1 MIKNSLESADL
12 AFKSVLIRVDF
23 NVPVDDSGNV
33 LDDTRILK
41 SLPTIKLCLE
51 KKAKV
56 FLVSH
61 LGRPKVKSQ
70 EKKYSLYEV
79 SEKLSKILNMKVN
92 FFKSYFDNDFTK
104 TKLGLFE
111 NSRLV
116 DGEID
121 NDQAL
126 SKKIAELFDVF
137 VFDAFASAHRAE
149 VTTSGVSKFIKEKY
163 FGLLVKNE
171 ITNLNKIINN
181 PKKPILSIVGGS
193 KVSTKLPLL
202 ENMIQIS
209 DYFIPGGGIANNF
222 LLAQNYFIGASLSE
236 KGLIYETRKLVELAE
251 SKKTKIIYPIDC
263 VVSDSIEGAPQP
275 KDSFNSLE
283 STDMIF
289 DFGPKTSRLINE
301 VVEKAE
307 TVLWNGPLGVFEKEQ
322 FSESTKNLSLSL
334 SKSDAFKV
342 AGGGDTIM
350 AINKFNILESINYIS
365 TAGGAFL
372 DYISGKKLPALE
384 DFLKQGYYF

>member
-1 MIKNSLESADL
+1 MLNQFLESADL

-23 NVPVDDSGNV
+23 NVPVDDKGNV
-33 LDDTRILK
+33 LDDTRIIK

-56 FLVSH
+56 YLVSH

-70 EKKYSLYEV
+70 EKKYSPYKV
-79 SEKLSKILNMKVN
+79 SEKLSKILNMKVD
-92 FFKSYFDNDFTK
+92 FFNSYFDNDLTN

-116 DGEID
+116 DGEIE

-171 ITNLNKIINN
+171 ISNLNKIINN

-202 ENMIQIS
+202 ENMIQLS

-222 LLAQNYFIGASLSE
+222 LLAKDCFIGASLSE
-236 KGLIYETRKLVELAE
+236 KDLIDETRKLVELAE

-263 VVSDSIEGAPQP
+263 VVSDSIEGSPQL

-283 STDMIF
+283 QTDMIF
-289 DFGPKTSRLINE
+289 DFGPKTSRLISE
-301 VVEKAE
+301 VVEKAQ

-350 AINKFNILESINYIS
+350 AINKFNILESINYVS

-384 DFLKQGYYF
+384 DF

>member
-1 MIKNSLESADL
+1 MLKQYLESADL

-56 FLVSH
+56 YLVSH

-70 EKKYSLYEV
+70 EKKYSLYKV
-79 SEKLSKILNMKVN
+79 SEKLSKILNMKVD
-92 FFKSYFDNDFTK
+92 FFNSYFDNDLAN

-116 DGEID
+116 DGEIE

-171 ITNLNKIINN
+171 ISNLNKIINN

-202 ENMIQIS
+202 ENMIQLS

-222 LLAQNYFIGASLSE
+222 LLAKDCFIGASLSE
-236 KGLIYETRKLVELAE
+236 KDLIDETRKLVELAE

-263 VVSDSIEGAPQP
+263 VVSDSIEGSPQL
-275 KDSFNSLE
+275 KDSFNSIE
-283 STDMIF
+283 PTDMIF
-289 DFGPKTSRLINE
+289 DFGPKTSRLISE
-301 VVEKAE
+301 VVEKAQ

-350 AINKFNILESINYIS
+350 AINKFNILENINYIS

-384 DFLKQGYYF
+384 DF

>member
-1 MIKNSLESADL
+1 MLNQFLESADL

-23 NVPVDDSGNV
+23 NVPVDDKGNV
-33 LDDTRILK
+33 LDDTRIIK

-56 FLVSH
+56 YLVSH

-70 EKKYSLYEV
+70 EKKYSLYKV
-79 SEKLSKILNMKVN
+79 SEKLSKILNMKVD
-92 FFKSYFDNDFTK
+92 FFNSYFDNDLTN

-116 DGEID
+116 DGEIE

-171 ITNLNKIINN
+171 ISNLNKIINN

-202 ENMIQIS
+202 ENMIQLS

-222 LLAQNYFIGASLSE
+222 LLAKDCFIGASLSE
-236 KGLIYETRKLVELAE
+236 KDLIDETRKLVELAE

-263 VVSDSIEGAPQP
+263 VVSDSIEGSPQL
-275 KDSFNSLE
+275 KDSFNSIKP
-283 STDMIF
+283 TDMIF
-289 DFGPKTSRLINE
+289 DFGPKTSRLISE
-301 VVEKAE
+301 VVEKAQ

-350 AINKFNILESINYIS
+350 AINKFNILENINYIS

-384 DFLKQGYYF
+384 DF

>member
-1 MIKNSLESADL
+1 MLTKYLESADL

-61 LGRPKVKSQ
+61 LGRPKIKSK
-70 EKKYSLYEV
+70 EKKYLYIKV
-79 SEKLSKILNMKVN
+79 SEKLSKILNMKVD
-92 FFKSYFDNDFTK
+92 FFNNYFDNDFKK

-116 DGEID
+116 DGEIE

-126 SKKIAELFDVF
+126 SKKIGELFDVF

-149 VTTSGVSKFIKEKY
+149 VTTSGISKFIKEKY

-202 ENMIQIS
+202 ENMIKLS

-222 LLAQNYFIGASLSE
+222 LLAQNRFIGSSLSE
-236 KGLIYETRKLVELAE
+236 KNLIEETKKLVQLAE

-275 KDSFNSLE
+275 KDSFDSLE
-283 STDMIF
+283 PTDMIF

-350 AINKFNILESINYIS
+350 AINKFNILERINYIS

-384 DFLKQGYYF
+384 DF

>member
-1 MIKNSLESADL
+1 MLKQYLESADL

-56 FLVSH
+56 YLVSH

-70 EKKYSLYEV
+70 EKKYSLYKV
-79 SEKLSKILNMKVN
+79 SEKLSKILNMKVD
-92 FFKSYFDNDFTK
+92 FFNSYFDNDLAN

-116 DGEID
+116 DGEIE

-171 ITNLNKIINN
+171 ISNLNKIINN

-202 ENMIQIS
+202 ENMIQLS

-222 LLAQNYFIGASLSE
+222 LLAQDCFIGASLSE
-236 KGLIYETRKLVELAE
+236 KDLIDETRKLVELAE

-263 VVSDSIEGAPQP
+263 VVSDSIEGSPQL
-275 KDSFNSLE
+275 KDSFNSIE
-283 STDMIF
+283 PTDMIF
-289 DFGPKTSRLINE
+289 DFGPKTSRLISE
-301 VVEKAE
+301 VVEKAQ

-350 AINKFNILESINYIS
+350 AINKFNILENINYIS

-384 DFLKQGYYF
+384 DF

>member
-1 MIKNSLESADL
+1 MLKQYLESADL

-70 EKKYSLYEV
+70 EKKYSLYKV
-79 SEKLSKILNMKVN
+79 SEKLSKILNMKVD

-116 DGEID
+116 DGEIE

-171 ITNLNKIINN
+171 ISNLNKIINN

-222 LLAQNYFIGASLSE
+222 LLAQDFFIGASLSE
-236 KGLIYETRKLVELAE
+236 KDLIDETRKLVELAE

-263 VVSDSIEGAPQP
+263 VVSDSIEGSPQL
-275 KDSFNSLE
+275 KDSFNSIE
-283 STDMIF
+283 PTDMIF
-289 DFGPKTSRLINE
+289 DFGPKTSRLISE
-301 VVEKAE
+301 VVEKAQ

-350 AINKFNILESINYIS
+350 AINKFNILENINYIS

-384 DFLKQGYYF
+384 DF